1 MDTRPEYL
9 YDLIVRSKVFSM
21 LNEGSVFIF
30 CSCKSW
36 YENFTRFMPSE
47 CMEKSYRNALFIAR
61 ITRFSKLQ
69 SQNDSKL
76 FPAFLRLVFHYVTSF
91 LQCFEKTF
99 TKNKFPE
106 VVILLYFSKSGDQ
119 LPLVFCTHTLLRLR
133 SNHFETFDVWCVLY
147 CAWNVIS

>member
-1 MDTRPEYL
+1 
-9 YDLIVRSKVFSM
+9 M
-21 LNEGSVFIF
+21 LNEGSVFTF

-133 SNHFETFDVWCVLY
+133 SNHFETFCGFSFWHYYVWCVLY